1 MKKLSLLALVIF
13 AALLFALSCER
24 TAEEPTMVGVIA
36 IESIPLD
43 YGALV
48 SVTTDK
54 HYPEWAQLWF
64 ADSSGTINMV
74 RINWMEKTMLGEVL
88 TVQRCQMLE
97 GE

>member
-13 AALLFALSCER
+13 VVLLFTLSCER
-24 TAEEPTMVGVIA
+24 TAQEPTLEGVIA
-36 IESIPLD
+36 IENISSD

-64 ADSSGTINMV
+64 ADSSGTIRMV
-74 RINWMEKTMLGEVL
+74 RVNWMEKTMLEDVL
-88 TVQRCQMLE
+88 TIPRSRMAE